1 MFGRGYR
8 GVVGCLDCVVKDEPE
23 IQLIPIFPAHCE
35 ISVTLFY
42 LWSIW
47 SCPLLFS

>member
-23 IQLIPIFPAHCE
+23 IQVNESLLGLQLI
-35 ISVTLFY
+35 
-42 LWSIW
+42 
-47 SCPLLFS
+47 